1 METTGYITIGLLVFG
16 MLVEIVPVK
25 WSPLGYIGKK
35 INKNLSDKIDSVSSK
50 VSTLEE
56 KVDMNDIDTIR
67 NRIIANE
74 ALLRKGEIFTE
85 KQWENLYQDV
95 SKWNMYHDTHRELNG
110 FLKVVIEN
118 INEHYHN
125 QTLNK

>member
-1 METTGYITIGLLVFG
+1 METTGYITIGLLAFG

-50 VSTLEE
+50 VGELED

-85 KQWENLYQDV
+85 KQWENVYKDIT
-95 SKWNMYHDTHRELNG
+95 KWNMYHNTHKELNG

-118 INEHYHN
+118 IDEYYHK

>member
-50 VSTLEE
+50 VSTLETH
-56 KVDMNDIDTIR
+56 VDKIEIDAIR
-67 NRIIANE
+67 NRILSYD
-74 ALLRKGEIFTE
+74 ALIRKGEHLKRYQYKSIFI
-85 KQWENLYQDV
+85 DID
-95 SKWNMYHDTHRELNG
+95 KWVKYHKKYPDLNG
-110 FLKVVIEN
+110 MIDVAIEN
-118 INEHYHN
+118 IKEAY
-125 QTLNK
+125 KKEKFD